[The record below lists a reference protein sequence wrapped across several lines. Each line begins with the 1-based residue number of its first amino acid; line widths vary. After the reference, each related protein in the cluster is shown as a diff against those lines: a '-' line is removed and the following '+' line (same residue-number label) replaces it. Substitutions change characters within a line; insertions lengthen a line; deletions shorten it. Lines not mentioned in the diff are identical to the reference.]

1 MHDGNA
7 APAAR
12 PPQGFKGLSEAEAER
27 RLAQHGPNEVRDRE
41 RRGMLGTVRD
51 KLPPHVARYPTHEML
66 QQYYVD
72 EGEKVLSPVRT
83 FAHMHGWQLR
93 ERHLVGHPGDT
104 LAEIV
109 NSESPDLLV
118 MGSHGHGALVSALLG
133 SVAARVLAQTKAPVL
148 IIR

>member
-1 MHDGNA
+1 MKIVLAVDGSAFTKRMLSYIA
-7 APAAR
+7 AHPE
-12 PPQGFKGLSEAEAER
+12 L
-27 RLAQHGPNEVRDRE
+27 
-41 RRGMLGTVRD
+41 LGDDHEFVAVNVTD

-66 QQYYVD
+66 QQYYLD